1 MNISELVGYKEKLLQ
16 LRGELT
22 NQVDEILQETQQ
34 EVRTQTSDGTG
45 DSGDIAMTDQV
56 SHLGLSAASRHSE
69 RLSAVD
75 EALDRMEQG
84 TYGICIDCED
94 PISEKRLLA
103 DPVVSRCINCQ
114 EQSERTFEEK
124 DATPSL

>member
-1 MNISELVGYKEKLLQ
+1 MNSNELIDHKEKLLQ
-16 LRGELT
+16 LRDELT
-22 NQVDEILQETQQ
+22 NQVDEILEETQRQ
-34 EVRTQTSDGTG
+34 VKTQTSDGTG

-69 RLSAVD
+69 RLSAVV

-84 TYGICIDCED
+84 IYGTCIDCED
-94 PISEKRLLA
+94 RIDDKRLLA
-103 DPVVSRCINCQ
+103 DPAVSRCINCQ
-114 EQSERTFEEK
+114 ELHERTFEEK